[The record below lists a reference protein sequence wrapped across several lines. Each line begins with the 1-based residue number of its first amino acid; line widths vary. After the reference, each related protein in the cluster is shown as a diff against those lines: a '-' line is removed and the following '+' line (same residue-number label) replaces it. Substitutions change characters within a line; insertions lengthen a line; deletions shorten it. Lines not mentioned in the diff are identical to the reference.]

1 MSQAA
6 ASAGLQ
12 PPPNEGDADGV
23 NVGVFV
29 GAEGAA
35 VGTCADDGAIA
46 PAAKK

>member
-29 GAEGAA
+29 GAEVAA
-35 VGTCADDGAIA
+35 VGIKVVIGLSVGA
-46 PAAKK
+46 